1 MRSASWAASTGLGV
15 APKEPWLSGVYVESN
30 AKYFS
35 RNCLPKGVVGV
46 PDMIITVGSS
56 MGYKER
62 LCAAIYVDVWLLFY
76 WLVFLLFFFLI
87 IEYKKEVGVIYTD
100 DNIQ

>member
-1 MRSASWAASTGLGV
+1 
-15 APKEPWLSGVYVESN
+15 
-30 AKYFS
+30 
-35 RNCLPKGVVGV
+35 
-46 PDMIITVGSS
+46 